1 MGIFDKKDKPDFSDV
16 GSGSDTSRTPGST
29 GNRPFSPSA
38 DFSDVNSGSSSTAST
53 SKTYTVVSGDSLSKI
68 AKKFYGDASEWKKI
82 HAANIDKVPNPD
94 LIHPGQELTIPDA

>member
-1 MGIFDKKDKPDFSDV
+1 MGIFDKKDKTDFSDV
-16 GSGSDTSRTPGST
+16 GSGSDTSRTPGNSP
-29 GNRPFSPSA
+29 PFSGKA
-38 DFSDVNSGSSSTAST
+38 DFSDVQSGSSSTAASA

-68 AKKFYGDASEWKKI
+68 AKRFYGDAGQWKKI

>member
-16 GSGSDTSRTPGST
+16 GSGSDTSRTRDF
-29 GNRPFSPSA
+29 GNAKNA
-38 DFSDVNSGSSSTAST
+38 DFSDVQAGSSTTAGG

-68 AKKFYGDASEWKKI
+68 AKRFYGDAGQWKKI

>member
-16 GSGSDTSRTPGST
+16 KGGSDTTRSPGSANANT
-29 GNRPFSPSA
+29 KKA
-38 DFSDVNSGSSSTAST
+38 DFSDVRGGSSSTAST

-68 AKKFYGDASEWKKI
+68 ARRFYGDAGQWKKI

-94 LIHPGQELTIPDA
+94 LIHPGQVLTIPDA

>member
-16 GSGSDTSRTPGST
+16 GSGADTSRAPGF
-29 GNRPFSPSA
+29 GNNSKSA
-38 DFSDVNSGSSSTAST
+38 DFSDVTAGSSSTASS

-68 AKKFYGDASEWKKI
+68 AKRFYGDASQWKKI
-82 HAANIDKVPNPD
+82 HAANADKVPNPD

>member
-16 GSGSDTSRTPGST
+16 GSGSDTTRTPGNSA
-29 GNRPFSPSA
+29 PFSGKA
-38 DFSDVNSGSSSTAST
+38 DFSDVQSGSSSTASA

-68 AKKFYGDASEWKKI
+68 AKRFYGDAGQWKKI

>member
-16 GSGSDTSRTPGST
+16 GSGSDTTRTPGF
-29 GNRPFSPSA
+29 GNAKNA
-38 DFSDVNSGSSSTAST
+38 DFSDVQAGSSSTAGA

-68 AKKFYGDASEWKKI
+68 AKRFYGDAGQWKKI